1 MTLAMHELSANA
13 VKYGAWSNDRGV
25 VTVAWQR
32 MEEDGAPRLHLE
44 WREEGGPPVTPPERR
59 GFGSRL
65 IERGLAGELNGQV
78 ALWFDPAGLRC
89 TVEAPLPE
97 SRI

>member
-1 MTLAMHELSANA
+1 
-13 VKYGAWSNDRGV
+13 
-25 VTVAWQR
+25 
-32 MEEDGAPRLHLE
+32 
-44 WREEGGPPVTPPERR
+44 VTPPERR

-65 IERGLAGELNGQV
+65 IERGRAGELNGQV
-78 ALWFDPAGLRC
+78 ARWFDPAGLRC